1 MRKFIISAVVAAVA
15 AVSFAA
21 PSQAGHYGYK
31 SHGYSKHYG
40 YKKNYGYKKHHGGQ
54 YGYKKH
60 RGSYG
65 YYGYNGYNGYNG
77 LSFSFG
83 YY

>member
-31 SHGYSKHYG
+31 SYSQ
-40 YKKNYGYKKHHGGQ
+40 KHHG
-54 YGYKKH
+54 YKVRI
-60 RGSYG
+60 RGRTPCCFE
-65 YYGYNGYNGYNG
+65 N
-77 LSFSFG
+77 FG
-83 YY
+83 EAPAISTSI